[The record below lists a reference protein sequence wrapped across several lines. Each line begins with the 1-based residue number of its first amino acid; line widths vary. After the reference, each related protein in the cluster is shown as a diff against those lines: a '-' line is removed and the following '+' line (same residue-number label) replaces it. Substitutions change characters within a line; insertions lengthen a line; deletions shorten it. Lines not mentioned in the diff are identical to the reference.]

1 MRIAKNKYTS
11 LIGSMYTNFI
21 FQGMAAII
29 LAQNLPALM
38 SSWNASLQEVT
49 LVMSGIGLGRIV
61 ILYFAGYFSD
71 KFGRKKTVQIGIISY
86 FVFFLGMLISQNYL
100 HGLFFSLFGGFSN
113 AFLDTS
119 TYPTLV
125 EAFPSEK
132 DNCSLSVLNKAFI
145 SIGQFILPFFT
156 RWLLTNQ
163 LYFGWVFIGCALC
176 LAINLV
182 YLSRK
187 EFPPLI
193 NTKEVLVERETIQGQ
208 HKPNFKIEGIALLV
222 FSFTSVSTF
231 NIFILWIPKFAE
243 SLKLVSQAD
252 SLIFVSVYSLG
263 SFVSVFVTSLL
274 VKRGVSS
281 TLILITGSL
290 VSLILLIGMTV
301 FPSVPM
307 FLVASAGVG
316 VFAAGGIW
324 QIGLA
329 ILLDLFPQRKGKT
342 TSYYSLA
349 TSVSVMITPY
359 VTGLLGA
366 TNTANIFWYNIILTA
381 VAVLAALVVNYRYKK
396 IMAPSFVMETT

>member
-1 MRIAKNKYTS
+1 MRLVKNKYTT

-29 LAQNLPALM
+29 LAQYLPALM
-38 SSWNASLQEVT
+38 SAWNASLQEVT
-49 LVMSGIGLGRIV
+49 LVMSGIGLGRIL

-71 KFGRKKTVQIGIISY
+71 KFGRKKTVQIGVISY
-86 FVFFLGMLISQNYL
+86 FVFFLGMLISQNYMQ
-100 HGLFFSLFGGFSN
+100 GLFFSLFGGFSN

-163 LYFGWVFIGCALC
+163 MYFGWVFIGCAVC
-176 LAINLV
+176 LAFNLV

-193 NTKEVLVERETIQGQ
+193 NAKEVPEVREVIQSI
-208 HKPNFKIEGIALLV
+208 HKPLFKIEGIALLI

-263 SFVSVFVTSLL
+263 SFISVFITSLL

-281 TLILITGSL
+281 TLILIVGSL
-290 VSLILLIGMTV
+290 MSLILLIGMTV
-301 FPSVPM
+301 FPSIPM
-307 FLVASAGVG
+307 FLIASGGVG
-316 VFAAGGIW
+316 IFAAGGIW

-349 TSVSVMITPY
+349 TSASVMITPY
-359 VTGLLGA
+359 ITGILG
-366 TNTANIFWYNIILTA
+366 TTRTANIFWYNIILTGI
-381 VAVLAALVVNYRYKK
+381 AVLAAFVVNYRYKK
-396 IMAPSFVMETT
+396 IMEPILVIEAT